1 MIKRVLISAFI
12 LTNLVIIFGVGSTL
26 AAEPKLEKDGL
37 RIEQD
42 MTKKRYR
49 EDYERGRAFNA
60 KCIGVSSPTVI
71 ASMSRSWGNL
81 YPGSSL
87 ACVNG
92 KVSGLFFHPNGIECN
107 FREGDVF
114 KCSYQHGNGLFYETY
129 YKMPVVRHIVSF
141 GKNYVTYF
149 VDISKEG
156 ELAFDIVDVNVAGLP
171 STIEMAEKLRR
182 YYLDTQRD
190 KGVSIVGIINTL
202 MLKRSF
208 RKKVLAYPLND

>member
-1 MIKRVLISAFI
+1 MIKHILISTFLLI
-12 LTNLVIIFGVGSTL
+12 VSGSTFWIGSVI
-26 AAEPKLEKDGL
+26 AAEDEFKKDGL
-37 RIEQD
+37 RIEQE

-49 EDYERGRAFNA
+49 EDYERGSAFNA

-81 YPGSSL
+81 YPGSNL

-92 KVSGLFFHPNGIECN
+92 KVSGLFFHPNGIKCN

-114 KCSYQHGNGLFYETY
+114 KCSYQHSNGLFYETY
-129 YKMPVVRHIVSF
+129 YKMPVVRHIISF

-156 ELAFDIVDVNVAGLP
+156 DLAFDIVDVSVAGLP
-171 STIEMAEKLRR
+171 PTIEMAEKLRR

-190 KGVSIVGIINTL
+190 KGVSLVGIINTL

-208 RKKVLAYPLND
+208 RKKVRDYPL

>member
-1 MIKRVLISAFI
+1 M
-12 LTNLVIIFGVGSTL
+12 LTNLVVIFGVGSAVAL
-26 AAEPKLEKDGL
+26 EPELKNDGL
-37 RIEQD
+37 YIEQD

-60 KCIGVSSPTVI
+60 KCIGVRSPTVI
-71 ASMSRSWGNL
+71 ASMSRSWGDL
-81 YPGSSL
+81 YPGSNL

-92 KVSGLFFHPNGIECN
+92 KVSGQFFHPNGIECH

-141 GKNYVTYF
+141 GDNYVTYF

-156 ELAFDIVDVNVAGLP
+156 EHAFDIVDVNVAGLP

-190 KGVSIVGIINTL
+190 KGVSLVGVVNTL

-208 RKKVLAYPLND
+208 RKKVLNYPLVD